1 MEKYVFFRMRN
12 IHPVALA
19 IFGWLMFVGGQIV
32 NPMWLKIVM
41 LSAARVL
48 P

>member
-1 MEKYVFFRMRN
+1 MVKHVYCRVRQN
-12 IHPVALA
+12 LPVALA
-19 IFGWLMFVGGQIV
+19 IFGWIMFVSGQIV
-32 NPMWLKIVM
+32 HPIWLKVVM